1 MPGSAVAAEMLSA
14 YRLPRGPLNHCLKH
28 HLFCYC
34 GRYCGQCWV
43 RKGEPFSFGG
53 AGVFVLLNRMMQ
65 MIEEFRFCPQIK
77 WCLGSCS
84 AFGNFCEVLGAVKTH
99 GE

>member
-1 MPGSAVAAEMLSA
+1 
-14 YRLPRGPLNHCLKH
+14 
-28 HLFCYC
+28 
-34 GRYCGQCWV
+34 
-43 RKGEPFSFGG
+43 
-53 AGVFVLLNRMMQ
+53 VLLNRMMQ